1 MSDQPANAG
10 FSSVASR
17 NALTAVAARLS
28 IIVVG
33 LILTPFVLRRLTAEA
48 YGLLVTVGSV
58 YEYLSLLRGG
68 VGGALRRYVTLHH
81 HGGRPRE
88 ARAYYAAGFWWA
100 GILRAVVLAAGL
112 ALAWPITGFFRLDS
126 ALRPEAALG
135 VALVFVA
142 AVVTDQAA
150 LFHIPIY
157 ATGRTAS
164 ISLVQAAQGW
174 VRVVIVMAALAWVGA
189 TLPVYGG
196 ALIAVELFGVAAL
209 LILAQRS
216 RTVGPVVPR
225 PQLGDRPLR
234 RELFRYGGLA
244 LLSQAAVL
252 LYVSTDNLLIGRI
265 YGPEQVTHYSL
276 GARWVPLVQGFLMA
290 AVSGLTP
297 IFTSLEARGESERS
311 REALLRVVS
320 VTSALAV
327 AACLVPCVIGDLFL
341 TQWVGET
348 YRSSARYL
356 VAMLAPLAI
365 DGALAP
371 VWMALLARGRIGW
384 VATADLLVAGG
395 NVALSLI
402 LALGLNLGL
411 LGFALGNTAA
421 VLAKN
426 LLLRPIVARRDP
438 ATPPFGRVLLP
449 FGRALAGGLPGLLL
463 LGLARPW
470 IAGSLAAVILGGL
483 AGGALT
489 LAGALLATLGPA
501 GLRHLLAMLSSALRV
516 RPR

>member
-1 MSDQPANAG
+1 MNRSVAEPG
-10 FSSVASR
+10 YSSVASR
-17 NALTAVAARLS
+17 NALTAVAARVS
-28 IIVVG
+28 VIAAG
-33 LILTPFVLRRLTAEA
+33 LILTPFILRRLSAEI
-48 YGLLVTVGSV
+48 YGLLVAVGSV

-81 HGGRPRE
+81 HAGRPDE
-88 ARAYYAAGFWWA
+88 ARAFYAAGFWWA
-100 GILRAVVLAAGL
+100 GILRTVVLAAGL
-112 ALAWPITGFFRLDS
+112 ALAWPITGFLRLD
-126 ALRPEAALG
+126 AAVRPEAALG

-150 LFHIPIY
+150 LLHIPIY

-164 ISLVQAAQGW
+164 ISLVQAGQGW
-174 VRVVIVMAALAWVGA
+174 VRVACVMAALAFVGT

-196 ALIAVELFGVAAL
+196 ALIVVELFGVGAL
-209 LILAQRS
+209 LVLAYRA
-216 RTVGPVVPR
+216 RTVGPAIPR
-225 PQLGDRPLR
+225 PQLGDRTLR

-252 LYVSTDNLLIGRI
+252 LYVSTDNLLIGRF
-265 YGPEQVTHYSL
+265 YGSEQVTHYSL

-297 IFTSLEARGESERS
+297 IFTSMEARGEATRS

-327 AACLVPCVIGDLFL
+327 PACLVPCVVGDLFL
-341 TQWVGET
+341 VRWVGEE
-348 YRSSARYL
+348 YRSSAVYL
-356 VAMLAPLAI
+356 IVMLAPLAI

-384 VATADLLVAGG
+384 VATGDLLVALG
-395 NVALSLI
+395 NVTLSLV
-402 LALGLNLGL
+402 LALGFGLGL

-426 LLLRPIVARRDP
+426 LLLRPIVARRAP
-438 ATPPFGRVLLP
+438 ATPPFRQG
-449 FGRALAGGLPGLLL
+449 LAPPGGAVAGAAPGLLL
-463 LGLARPW
+463 LGLARPL
-470 IAGSLAAVILGGL
+470 IGGSLPVVMLGGMV
-483 AGGALT
+483 GGAIA
-489 LAGALLATLGPA
+489 LAGALLATVGPT
-501 GLRHLLAMLSSALRV
+501 GLRNLIALVSKAGRLR
-516 RPR
+516 RP